1 MGLPDLSAIRQALSD
16 QIVRVADVRCYP
28 FIPDAPETPCVVVGV
43 DDPYLNPHLSVRTFG
58 MSLRLIVM
66 VAGTNSRSAQL
77 ALDDLV
83 VRVCDAVEAVSTVNG
98 QVLENLGLPNVSVSV
113 TSVSGPRAV
122 DLDQVSYPAH
132 EIAVRVIAGRI

>member
-16 QIVRVADVRCYP
+16 QISRVADVRCYP
-28 FIPDAPETPCVVVGV
+28 FVPDAPETPCCVVGV
-43 DDPYLNPHLSVRTFG
+43 DDPYLNLRQSRGTIE

-66 VAGTNSRSAQL
+66 VAGTNSRSSQL

-83 VRVCDAVEAVSTVNG
+83 VRVCDAIETQSTVNG
-98 QVLENLGLPNVSVSV
+98 QTLENLGLANTSVSV

-122 DLDQVSYPAH
+122 DLDQVSYPAQ
-132 EIAVRVIAGRI
+132 EIAVRVLAGRI